1 MEPALGR
8 RLFRL
13 ALTVEVGLVTLV
25 VVAAWADPAVV
36 RDFFAF
42 VAVTWIALLAYLVG
56 RPRV

>member
-36 RDFFAF
+36 PEFVAF
-42 VAVTWIALLAYLVG
+42 VAVTWTALVAYLVG

>member
-8 RLFRL
+8 RLFQL
-13 ALTVEVGLVTLV
+13 AVTLEVGLVTLL

-36 RDFFAF
+36 PEFFAF
-42 VAVTWIALLAYLVG
+42 VAVTWVALLGYLVG